1 MNRSRRSLARWIFL
15 FLPIFLAFPL
25 LPQSVRQ
32 DLADPKNDA
41 RAEALLKRMTLDEK
55 IGQLVQY
62 SFGTP
67 TGPGTTRDDYPQ
79 LLVQGRV
86 GSFFNLT
93 DAQDV
98 NATQR
103 IAVEKSRLHIPLIFG
118 RDVIHGYH
126 TVFPIPLGMSA
137 TWNPELV
144 EQAARAA
151 AVEATSAGISWT
163 FSPMVDIARDAR
175 WGRIAEGAGEDPY
188 LGMAMARAYVRGYQG
203 PSLSDPTSMLACAK
217 HFVGYGAGEGG
228 REYNTADISDRM
240 LRQIYLPPFQAAV
253 EAGAATVMSA
263 FNSLQEVPSTVNP
276 FTLSQILKGEWGFR
290 GFVVSDWTSISE
302 LVNHG
307 IALDDAMA
315 ARKALTAGVD
325 MDMQGNL
332 YATVLADQV
341 RSGKIPES
349 VVDDAARRVLRVKFA
364 MGLFEHPYVDESKS
378 PMKNLDPEHVDL
390 ARRVAEESFVLLKN
404 YPPPL
409 NPPPCPTCAV
419 NYISAPLLPLNSTPR
434 KVALVG
440 PLADSAENM
449 LGSWAL
455 DGRPE
460 DVVTLRAALAER
472 LNANQGKLLYA
483 KGTEINTDSENGFA
497 EAISDA
503 GQADVVVAALG
514 EDAKWMTGE
523 AGSRAHLGLPG
534 NQEKLLEALVA
545 TGKPVVLIVFSG
557 RPLVLN
563 WAAEHVPAIL
573 EAWFPGVQAGP
584 ALVRMLFGD
593 VNPSGRLTTSFPRA
607 VGQEPLY
614 YDALNTGRPAEGGV
628 WEKKTD
634 LSRPP
639 QTTDEKYVSRYVDV
653 PNSALYPFGYG
664 LSYTRFDYSPVTLSV
679 STFNAD
685 TLKKASEGDAT
696 FGVSAE
702 IPLSATSL
710 SADALNQGS
719 VGIGVTAEVKNA
731 GGRAGSEVVQLYIR
745 QQGTSV
751 ARPVRELEGFRK
763 ITLAP
768 GESKQVEFWLGREQL
783 AFWNIDMKDVVEPA
797 NVTVWVGGSSVE
809 GSEAGFT
816 IH

>member
-1 MNRSRRSLARWIFL
+1 MNKSRRSLARWIFL
-15 FLPIFLAFPL
+15 FFPIFLAFPL
-25 LPQSVRQ
+25 LPQSARQ

-41 RAEALLKRMTLDEK
+41 RAEALLKRMTLEEK

-86 GSFFNLT
+86 GSFFNIT
-93 DAQDV
+93 GAQDV
-98 NATQR
+98 NAMQR

-144 EQAARAA
+144 EVAARAA
-151 AVEATSAGISWT
+151 AVEATAEGIRWT

-253 EAGAATVMSA
+253 EAGAATIMSA

-276 FTLSQILKGEWGFR
+276 FTLSHILKGEWGFR

-307 IALDDAMA
+307 VALDDAMA

-364 MGLFEHPYVDESKS
+364 MGLFEHPYADESKS
-378 PMKNLDPEHVDL
+378 PVKNLDPEHVDL

-404 YPPPL
+404 EMPSG
-409 NPPPCPTCAV
+409 A
-419 NYISAPLLPLNSTPR
+419 SAPLLPLASHPATI
-434 KVALVG
+434 ALVG
-440 PLADSAENM
+440 PLADSAQDM

-460 DVVTLRAALAER
+460 DVVTLRAALVER
-472 LNANQGKLLYA
+472 LDGNQGKLLYA
-483 KGTEINTDSENGFA
+483 KGTEINTNSENGFA
-497 EAISDA
+497 EAVSDA

-514 EDAKWMTGE
+514 EDSKWMTGE

-545 TGKPVVLIVFSG
+545 TGKPVVLILFSG

-573 EAWFPGVQAGP
+573 EAWFPGVEAGP
-584 ALVRMLFGD
+584 ALARTLFGD

-628 WEKKTD
+628 WGRKTD

-639 QTTDEKYVSRYVDV
+639 QTADEKYVSRYIDV
-653 PNSALYPFGYG
+653 ENSPLYPFGYG
-664 LSYTRFDYSPVTLSV
+664 LSYTTFAYSPVTV
-679 STFNAD
+679 
-685 TLKKASEGDAT
+685 
-696 FGVSAE
+696 
-702 IPLSATSL
+702 SATSL

-719 VGIGVTAEVKNA
+719 ATVGVSAEVRNA
-731 GGRAGSEVVQLYIR
+731 GSRAGSEVVQLYIR
-745 QQGTSV
+745 ERGTSV
-751 ARPVRELEGFRK
+751 ARPVRELKGFQK
-763 ITLAP
+763 ISLAA
-768 GESKQVEFWLGREQL
+768 GESKHVEFTLGREQL
-783 AFWNIDMKDVVEPA
+783 AFWNLDMKDVTEPA
-797 NVTVWVGGSSVE
+797 EVTVWVEGNSVE
-809 GSEAGFT
+809 GSEASFK
-816 IH
+816 IN

>member
-1 MNRSRRSLARWIFL
+1 MNNARRSLARWVFL

-25 LPQSVRQ
+25 LPQSARQ
-32 DLADPKNDA
+32 DLTDPKNDA

-67 TGPGTTRDDYPQ
+67 TGPGTTRNDYPQ

-93 DAQDV
+93 GAQDV
-98 NATQR
+98 NAMQR
-103 IAVEKSRLHIPLIFG
+103 IAVEKSRLHIPVIFG

-126 TVFPIPLGMSA
+126 TIFPIPLGMSA
-137 TWNPELV
+137 TWDPELV

-151 AVEATSAGISWT
+151 AVEATSEGIRWT

-203 PSLSDPTSMLACAK
+203 PSLSNPTSMLSCAK

-228 REYNTADISDRM
+228 REYNTADISDRT
-240 LRQIYLPPFQAAV
+240 LRQIYMPPFQAAV

-263 FNSLQEVPSTVNP
+263 FNSLQGVPSTVNRSA
-276 FTLSQILKGEWGFR
+276 LSQILKGEWGFR
-290 GFVVSDWTSISE
+290 GFVVSDWTSIPE

-307 IALDDAMA
+307 VALDEATA
-315 ARKALTAGVD
+315 ARKALMAGVD

-349 VVDDAARRVLRVKFA
+349 VVDDAARRVLHVKFA
-364 MGLFEHPYVDESKS
+364 MGLFDHPYADESKS

-390 ARRVAEESFVLLKN
+390 ARRIAEESFVLLKN
-404 YPPPL
+404 ELPSG
-409 NPPPCPTCAV
+409 A
-419 NYISAPLLPLNSTPR
+419 SAPLLPLASHPATI
-434 KVALVG
+434 ALVG
-440 PLADSAENM
+440 PLADSAQDM

-472 LNANQGKLLYA
+472 LAANQGKLLYA
-483 KGTEINTDSENGFA
+483 KGTEINTDSEGGFA
-497 EAISDA
+497 EAVSDA
-503 GQADVVVAALG
+503 GQADVVIAALG
-514 EDAKWMTGE
+514 EDATWMTGE

-584 ALVRMLFGD
+584 ALARTLFGD
-593 VNPSGRLTTSFPRA
+593 ANFSGRLTTSFPRA

-614 YDALNTGRPAEGGV
+614 YDALNTGRPAEGGI
-628 WEKKTD
+628 WERNAD

-639 QTTDEKYVSRYVDV
+639 QTEDEKYVSRYIDV
-653 PNSALYPFGYG
+653 ENSPLYPFGYG
-664 LSYTRFDYSPVTLSV
+664 LSYTTFDYSQITLTAKSLSV
-679 STFNAD
+679 
-685 TLKKASEGDAT
+685 
-696 FGVSAE
+696 
-702 IPLSATSL
+702 
-710 SADALNQGS
+710 DALNQGDATLDVS
-719 VGIGVTAEVKNA
+719 AEVKNT
-731 GGRAGSEVVQLYIR
+731 GSRAGSEVVQLYIR
-745 QQGTSV
+745 ERGTSV
-751 ARPVRELEGFRK
+751 ARPVRELKGFQK
-763 ITLAP
+763 ITLAA
-768 GESKQVEFWLGREQL
+768 GESKRVEFTLGREQL
-783 AFWNIDMKDVVEPA
+783 AFWNLDMKDVAEPA
-797 NVTVWVGGSSVE
+797 QVTVWVGGNSVG

-816 IH
+816 IQ

>member
-1 MNRSRRSLARWIFL
+1 MNKSRRSLARWIFL

-25 LPQSVRQ
+25 LPRSARQ
-32 DLADPKNDA
+32 DLTDPKNDA

-67 TGPGTTRDDYPQ
+67 TGPGTTRNDYPQ

-93 DAQDV
+93 GAQDV
-98 NATQR
+98 NAMQR
-103 IAVEKSRLHIPLIFG
+103 IAVEKSRLHIPVIFG

-151 AVEATSAGISWT
+151 AVEATSEGIRWT

-240 LRQIYLPPFQAAV
+240 LRQIYMPPFQAAV
-253 EAGAATVMSA
+253 EAGAVTVMSA
-263 FNSLQEVPSTVNP
+263 FNSLQEVPSTVNH

-290 GFVVSDWTSISE
+290 GFVVSDWTSIPE
-302 LVNHG
+302 LINHG
-307 IALDDAMA
+307 VALDEATA
-315 ARKALTAGVD
+315 ARKALMAGVD

-349 VVDDAARRVLRVKFA
+349 VVDEAARRVLRVKFA
-364 MGLFEHPYVDESKS
+364 MGLFDHPYADESKS

-404 YPPPL
+404 ELPSGAG
-409 NPPPCPTCAV
+409 T
-419 NYISAPLLPLNSTPR
+419 PLLPLASHSATI
-434 KVALVG
+434 ALVG
-440 PLADSAENM
+440 PLADSAQDM

-472 LNANQGKLLYA
+472 LDANQGKLLYA
-483 KGTEINTDSENGFA
+483 KGTEINTDSEGGFA
-497 EAISDA
+497 EAVSDA

-514 EDAKWMTGE
+514 EDAAWMTGE

-573 EAWFPGVQAGP
+573 EAWFPGVEAGP
-584 ALVRMLFGD
+584 ALARTLFGD

-614 YDALNTGRPAEGGV
+614 YDALNTGRPAEGGI
-628 WEKKTD
+628 WERNAD

-639 QTTDEKYVSRYVDV
+639 RTEDEKYVSRYIDV
-653 PNSALYPFGYG
+653 ENSPLYPFGYG
-664 LSYTRFDYSPVTLSV
+664 LSYTTFDFSV
-679 STFNAD
+679 A
-685 TLKKASEGDAT
+685 
-696 FGVSAE
+696 
-702 IPLSATSL
+702 LSATSL
-710 SADALNQGS
+710 SVDALNQGS
-719 VGIGVTAEVKNA
+719 ARLGVSAEVRNT
-731 GGRAGSEVVQLYIR
+731 GSRAGSEVVQLYIR
-745 QQGTSV
+745 ERGTSV
-751 ARPVRELEGFRK
+751 ARPVRELKGFQK
-763 ITLAP
+763 ITLAA
-768 GESKQVEFWLGREQL
+768 GESKRVEFTLGREQL
-783 AFWNIDMKDVVEPA
+783 AFWNLDMKDVAEPA
-797 NVTVWVGGSSVE
+797 EVTVWVGGNSVE
-809 GSEAGFT
+809 GSEASFT
-816 IH
+816 IR